1 MMIDST
7 NIAFMVDTLNYESCI
22 QNHAMLKDFK
32 FVAEK
37 LPSFEGPMEREVT
50 YISATWNFIV
60 FFVVLILIVVNKM
73 LSQRK
78 YIASAFQSRTGD
90 RAVRESNSL
99 VGVQSLFV
107 IISFALMISMLVQ
120 KIFLIYGENY
130 ILHSKFDF
138 FVDILLSVLTIFILN
153 HLLISLYGWLFETEN
168 LIFFYISSHVSAMSN
183 CNFFLMPIIM
193 LLFFHPYRFFLI
205 IAAVITLVFYVIHS
219 VKLLMETRML
229 LKINF
234 VNIFL
239 YLCTVEILPVL
250 VIFRLIVNII

>member
-1 MMIDST
+1 
-7 NIAFMVDTLNYESCI
+7 
-22 QNHAMLKDFK
+22 
-32 FVAEK
+32 
-37 LPSFEGPMEREVT
+37 
-50 YISATWNFIV
+50 
-60 FFVVLILIVVNKM
+60 
-73 LSQRK
+73 
-78 YIASAFQSRTGD
+78 
-90 RAVRESNSL
+90 
-99 VGVQSLFV
+99 
-107 IISFALMISMLVQ
+107 MISMLVQ